1 MSTRGETR
9 GAVVLPPLTRETA
22 AAVLSAPRLRADAL
36 ARLPLAQGAARLL
49 VPVLIRAPA
58 GAPRLL
64 LARALHATAGRRG
77 PLLALTGPRPPLASL
92 PLDATLCLDV
102 AALAPEAVVALEA
115 TLDDGKAWVIAGAEP
130 EAALPPPLATRLA
143 AVVVPVAPLRGRLA
157 ELPALVESLLA
168 ALARRAGVSAPR
180 LSPEALARL
189 GAHGWPGDLA
199 ELEVTLARGW
209 LIAGG
214 DTIDAEHLAFAGE
227 APGTAPADA
236 SAAPAPAHGAELE
249 LLLAELAHE
258 VRNPLVTIKT
268 FADHLPDLLKDAELR
283 ERFAAMTHE
292 GIARIDGLLENVIEF
307 ARLGT
312 PHPQTIEL
320 GPLLDRLLAEVEPAF
335 AERAVRVHRASDQP
349 ARCTGD
355 PSHVAYALR
364 NLFAGVVREV
374 PPREDLA
381 IEASANGVVTLRF
394 AAGAQAAAH
403 LRRLTGSP
411 REPDR
416 GDATFLPLAFRLARQ
431 ALEWSGGGLSVV
443 PEAGAAT
450 TLVVRLPAVG

>member
-1 MSTRGETR
+1 MSPRGDAR
-9 GAVVLPPLTRETA
+9 GLVVLPPLAPEIA
-22 AAVLSAPRLRADAL
+22 AAVLSAPRLRADDL

-64 LARALHATAGRRG
+64 LARAVHATAGRRG
-77 PLLALTGPRPPLASL
+77 PLVAVTGRRPSLASL
-92 PLDATLCLDV
+92 PSDATLCLDV
-102 AALAPEAVVALEA
+102 APLAPEALLALEA
-115 TLDDGKAWVIAGAEP
+115 TLDDGQAWVLAGAEP
-130 EAALPPPLATRLA
+130 ETVLPGPLATRLG
-143 AVVVPVAPLRGRLA
+143 AVVLAVAPLRARLA
-157 ELPALVESLLA
+157 ELPALVDSLLA
-168 ALARRAGVSAPR
+168 ALARRAGTKAPR

-189 GAHGWPGDLA
+189 GAYAWPGDVA

-209 LIAGG
+209 LIAGS

-227 APGTAPADA
+227 ATRPAPAEA
-236 SAAPAPAHGAELE
+236 SAVPAPAHGAELE

-268 FADHLPDLLKDAELR
+268 FADHLPDLLEDSQLR

-320 GPLLDRLLAEVEPAF
+320 GPLLDRLLAEVEPAL
-335 AERAVRVHRASDQP
+335 AERAVRVHRVGDQP
-349 ARCTGD
+349 ARCSGD

-381 IEASANGVVTLRF
+381 IEANANGVVTLRF

-403 LRRLTGSP
+403 LRRLTGAP
-411 REPDR
+411 GEAGRDE
-416 GDATFLPLAFRLARQ
+416 AAFLPLVFRLARQ

-450 TLVVRLPAVG
+450 TLVVRLPAAG